1 MRLVTTVTIA
11 ALALLATAGSAAAT
25 HSTGK
30 GPGKDLVAGTGAI
43 DTPVTPFGPVFVKL
57 HVNAKS
63 GPFGTDPRGRVAFRG
78 NPPPIGEI
86 DIKGRV
92 TCVNV
97 FGNQAIVGFE
107 ITKAKAG
114 PIPEGAGGIFSILDN
129 GEPGTA
135 DAFEGGPLPQ
145 PPTICP
151 LFPATRTITQGN
163 FIVHDATG

>member
-1 MRLVTTVTIA
+1 MILVG
-11 ALALLATAGSAAAT
+11 LLAVVGPAGAT
-25 HSTGK
+25 HSGGK

-63 GPFGTDPRGRVAFRG
+63 GPSGTAPRGNVVFRG

-92 TCVNV
+92 TCLNIV
-97 FGNQAIVGFE
+97 GNQAIVGFE

-114 PIPEGAGGIFSILDN
+114 PVPVGAGGIFSILDS

-135 DAFEGGPLPQ
+135 DAFEGGPLPE
-145 PPTICP
+145 PPTDCDP
-151 LFPATRTITQGN
+151 FPATRIITQGN

>member
-1 MRLVTTVTIA
+1 MRLVTSVTLALA
-11 ALALLATAGSAAAT
+11 ALLVAAGPAAAT
-25 HSTGK
+25 HSNGR
-30 GPGKDLVAGTGAI
+30 GPGHDLVAGTGAVESLV
-43 DTPVTPFGPVFVKL
+43 PPVFVKL

-63 GPFGTDPRGRVAFRG
+63 GPFGTNPRGNVVFRG

-92 TCVNV
+92 TCLNI
-97 FGNQAIVGFE
+97 FGNMAIVGFE
-107 ITKAKAG
+107 ITKSKAG

-129 GEPGTA
+129 GEPGTGN

-145 PPTICP
+145 PPTVCP
-151 LFPATRTITQGN
+151 LFPATRTLTQGN

>member
-1 MRLVTTVTIA
+1 MVVIGLLVA
-11 ALALLATAGSAAAT
+11 AGSAAAT
-25 HSTGK
+25 HSNGK
-30 GPGKDLVAGTGAI
+30 GPRHDQVAGTGAI

-63 GPFGTDPRGRVAFRG
+63 GPFGTDPRGKVVFRG
-78 NPPPIGEI
+78 NPPPIGDI

-92 TCVNV
+92 TCLNV
-97 FGNQAIVGFE
+97 VGNQAIVGFE

-129 GEPGTA
+129 GEPGTGN

-151 LFPATRTITQGN
+151 LFPATRTLTQGN
-163 FIVHDATG
+163 FIVHDATS

>member
-1 MRLVTTVTIA
+1 MRLVTTVTITV
-11 ALALLATAGSAAAT
+11 LGLLATAGPAAAT
-25 HSTGK
+25 HSNGQ
-30 GPGKDLVAGTGAI
+30 GPGRDLVAGTGAVENLVPPI
-43 DTPVTPFGPVFVKL
+43 FVKL

-63 GPFGTDPRGRVAFRG
+63 GPFGTAPRGKVVFRG

-92 TCVNV
+92 TCLNV
-97 FGNQAIVGFE
+97 VGNQAIVGFE
-107 ITKAKAG
+107 ITKSKAG

-129 GEPGTA
+129 GEPGTS

-151 LFPATRTITQGN
+151 LFPATRTLTQGN

>member
-1 MRLVTTVTIA
+1 MVVI
-11 ALALLATAGSAAAT
+11 ALLVTAGSAAAT
-25 HSTGK
+25 HSNGK
-30 GPGKDLVAGTGAI
+30 GPRHDLVAGTGAI
-43 DTPVTPFGPVFVKL
+43 DTPVTPFGPIFVKL

-63 GPFGTDPRGRVAFRG
+63 GPFGTDPRGNVVFRG

-92 TCVNV
+92 TCLNV
-97 FGNQAIVGFE
+97 VGNQAIVGFE

-114 PIPEGAGGIFSILDN
+114 PIPVGAGGIFSILDN

-135 DAFEGGPLPQ
+135 DAFEGGPLPV
-145 PPTICP
+145 PPTDCQP
-151 LFPATRTITQGN
+151 FPATRTITQGN